1 MGNFPNKETQFK
13 PGQSGNPNGRPKG
26 AEGRAAIA
34 KKWLSVMS
42 EGENIITRQHEELTE
57 EDWQFLSLVKQG
69 RRGNVKA
76 IEMLFEMLYGPIEK
90 KLEHGGNISLEQ
102 ITGHYLR
109 RFPDE
114 DAV

>member
-1 MGNFPNKETQFK
+1 MGEFPNKATQFSSDNQPEK
-13 PGQSGNPNGRPKG
+13 NGRPKG
-26 AEGRAAIA
+26 AVGRAAIA

-42 EGENIITRQHEELTE
+42 KGENIITRQHEELSE

-90 KLEHGGNISLEQ
+90 KMEHGGNIQLEQ
-102 ITGHYLR
+102 IKGHFLR

-114 DAV
+114 ET